1 MSVRW
6 LMRALVLVASPAI
19 DRDMVVGDLD
29 EEWEE
34 RIRPSL
40 GRVAAELW
48 YARESLSLVFGL
60 LRDRLRA
67 RWEREPQPRG
77 SARPEGLRPASM
89 RARHRLNGAPV
100 HERGWRNGWATDFR
114 HTVQGLAR
122 QPGFTIT
129 ALLTLGLGVG
139 ATVVMFTLVH
149 AAYLLP
155 LPYPDADR
163 LVKVFTG
170 YENSLE
176 GRNPIS
182 PLTWQDAENRRDLV
196 DATEVWERRS
206 YHLRDDSGTVR
217 RVEGARVS
225 AGLFGLMGATPAV
238 GRLFLQAEATP
249 GADGA
254 VILSHV
260 MWTQSFGGDS
270 AVLGTTLVLDG
281 GGYEVVGVLE
291 PGFELI
297 RGAELWIPLALG
309 SEWYEPGRRGWEF
322 LETVARLDE
331 GVTPAIA
338 AAGLTDQLVQEAPD
352 RVANVGQRVNV
363 IPLREHLVGDTGAVL
378 LVLLAA
384 VTLVLLIGCANVMN
398 LLLARAESR
407 RHEFALRRAL
417 GSGARRLGRLVVL
430 ETFLLTAAAGA
441 LGVVGA
447 VAVTRAIAA
456 SPPANVA
463 ALGELAVGWPV
474 VLFAVAVSA
483 GTALLFGMAPVASAL
498 TSAPSEVLRES
509 TGRAGGSAYGARIRS
524 GLVVMEVALAVVLV
538 FGVGVTAESFRR
550 LTTMVTGFEA
560 DGKLAVK
567 LETPVEGYGGVE
579 RGEVYRRIFDRVRAL
594 PSVSQAALTYAL
606 PLTGVV
612 WSASF
617 DLVEPDP
624 SVADAALGGNMR
636 PVSPGYF
643 RTMGIPLL
651 SGRVLNATDEPG
663 APPVV
668 VVDEAVARRAWPGR
682 SPLGERIELEVFLGD
697 MQEATVVGV
706 VGNVRDRDLATPGAG
721 HVYFSA
727 WQSPQREMILVAAST
742 GDLLSL
748 APQIGAVVAEVDARI
763 PVYDVRPLSSL
774 VDATLASPRLGL
786 LLMSTFGAVALLL
799 AAVGVYGV
807 VSYTVVLRTREIS
820 TRIALGATPGKVLAM
835 VLRRVT
841 LLWLAGGVAG
851 SIVALAAASIAE
863 GLLFEMDRG
872 NPMILVAAVLG
883 LGLVAVASTTAPAR
897 RAARLDGIEV
907 LRRG

>member
-1 MSVRW
+1 M
-6 LMRALVLVASPAI
+6 
-19 DRDMVVGDLD
+19 
-29 EEWEE
+29 EE
-34 RIRPSL
+34 RIRPGVGKL
-40 GRVAAELW
+40 AGELW
-48 YARESLSLVFGL
+48 YVRESLSLVFGL
-60 LRDRLRA
+60 LRARLRA
-67 RWEREPQPRG
+67 RWERDGQSDP
-77 SARPEGLRPASM
+77 
-89 RARHRLNGAPV
+89 GAPV
-100 HERGWRNGWATDFR
+100 ENSRQVPKLNRRRVIRLAGHERDWRNGWATDFR
-114 HTVQGLAR
+114 QTAHGLAR

-206 YHLRDDSGTVR
+206 YHLSDDSGTVR
-217 RVEGARVS
+217 RVEGVRVS
-225 AGLFGLMGATPAV
+225 VGLFGLTGATPAV
-238 GRLFLQAEATP
+238 GRLFLEAEAAP

-270 AVLGTTLVLDG
+270 GVLGTTLVLDG

-297 RGAELWIPLALG
+297 RGAELWVPLALG
-309 SEWYEPGRRGWEF
+309 PEWYEPGRRGWEF

-331 GVTPAIA
+331 GITPAVA
-338 AAGLTDQLVQEAPD
+338 AAGLTDQLEQEAPD

-417 GSGARRLGRLVVL
+417 GSGARRLARLVVL

-441 LGVVGA
+441 LGVAGA

-456 SPPANVA
+456 SSPANVA
-463 ALGELAVGWPV
+463 ALGELTVGWPV

-483 GTALLFGMAPVASAL
+483 GTALLFGMASVASAL

-567 LETPVEGYGGVE
+567 LATPVEGYGG
-579 RGEVYRRIFDRVRAL
+579 G
-594 PSVSQAALTYAL
+594 
-606 PLTGVV
+606 
-612 WSASF
+612 WSA
-617 DLVEPDP
+617 
-624 SVADAALGGNMR
+624 
-636 PVSPGYF
+636 
-643 RTMGIPLL
+643 
-651 SGRVLNATDEPG
+651 
-663 APPVV
+663 
-668 VVDEAVARRAWPGR
+668 ARC
-682 SPLGERIELEVFLGD
+682 I
-697 MQEATVVGV
+697 
-706 VGNVRDRDLATPGAG
+706 
-721 HVYFSA
+721 
-727 WQSPQREMILVAAST
+727 AAS
-742 GDLLSL
+742 
-748 APQIGAVVAEVDARI
+748 
-763 PVYDVRPLSSL
+763 
-774 VDATLASPRLGL
+774 
-786 LLMSTFGAVALLL
+786 
-799 AAVGVYGV
+799 
-807 VSYTVVLRTREIS
+807 
-820 TRIALGATPGKVLAM
+820 
-835 VLRRVT
+835 
-841 LLWLAGGVAG
+841 
-851 SIVALAAASIAE
+851 SIAC
-863 GLLFEMDRG
+863 
-872 NPMILVAAVLG
+872 VLC
-883 LGLVAVASTTAPAR
+883 PAFHR
-897 RAARLDGIEV
+897 RR
-907 LRRG
+907 